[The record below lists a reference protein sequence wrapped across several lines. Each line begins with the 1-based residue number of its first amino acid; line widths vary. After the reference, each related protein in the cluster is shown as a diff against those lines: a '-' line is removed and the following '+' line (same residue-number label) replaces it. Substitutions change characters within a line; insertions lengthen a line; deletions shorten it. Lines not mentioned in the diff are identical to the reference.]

1 MTFISY
7 AQNFEDVMLWRALK
21 HVEQGFYVDI
31 GAQNPVTD
39 SVSLAFYENGW
50 RGVHIEPS
58 PRYAS
63 MLREQRP
70 DEVVIQAAIGTKHS
84 DGLTFYEIPETGL
97 STADEA
103 TAHRH
108 QDSGFTVRNIV
119 VPCLTL
125 DEALAPFAGREIHW
139 LKIDV
144 EGYERQV
151 IEGWEAESIKPW
163 IVMIESTLPLSQ
175 TMSNEDWEPMVLAKG
190 YQFAYFDGLNRFFV
204 SSNHLDL
211 MEAFKCGPNVFDGF
225 ALSGESSAPF
235 CALLNDKIR
244 QAEARVQQAE
254 HQLAAVYASVSWRF
268 TRPLRAVSLLLQR
281 FKSKP
286 H

>member
-31 GAQNPVTD
+31 GAQHPVTD
-39 SVSLAFYENGW
+39 SVSLVFYEHGW
-50 RGVHIEPS
+50 KGVHIEPS
-58 PRYAS
+58 PRYAGL
-63 MLREQRP
+63 LREHRP
-70 DEVVIQAAIGTKHS
+70 DEVVIQAAIGTKS
-84 DGLTFYEIPETGL
+84 EELTFYEIPETGL

-103 TAHRH
+103 IARRH
-108 QDSGFTVRNIV
+108 QNDGFSVRNIV
-119 VPCLTL
+119 VPSLTL

-151 IEGWEAESIKPW
+151 IEGWETKSIKPW

-175 TMSNEDWEPMVLAKG
+175 TMSNEEWEPMVLSKG

-204 SSNHLDL
+204 SSDHPEL
-211 MEAFKCGPNVFDGF
+211 MDAFKSGPNVFDDF
-225 ALSGESSAPF
+225 ALSGEASTPF
-235 CALLNDKIR
+235 CALLNDKIQ

-254 HQLAAVYASVSWRF
+254 NQLAAIYASSSWRL
-268 TRPLRAVSLLLQR
+268 TRPLRGLKQIIRKTLGR
-281 FKSKP
+281 I
-286 H
+286 